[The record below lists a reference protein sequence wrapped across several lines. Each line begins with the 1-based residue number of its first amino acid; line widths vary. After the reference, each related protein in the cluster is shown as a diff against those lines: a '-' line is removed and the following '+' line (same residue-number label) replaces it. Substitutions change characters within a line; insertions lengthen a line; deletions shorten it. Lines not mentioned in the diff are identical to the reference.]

1 MKTMKSMKITALLLT
16 LSIFSLQSFACKT
29 CGCSSKKNTHSHSE
43 KSINKDIDISK
54 SSVKWLGKKVTG
66 SHEGNISIKEGHLHF
81 DDNTFTGGNIVIDMT
96 TIECT
101 DLVGEPKESIEGHLS
116 SDDFFGVKK
125 YPIATLEIINADKI
139 KYSKNKYRV
148 TAILEIKSIKN
159 NVEFDVVVDN
169 GSANVNFV
177 IDRTKYDVKYGSGSF
192 FDNLGDKMIYD
203 DFNLSVSLT
212 Y

>member
-1 MKTMKSMKITALLLT
+1 MKTMKTTALLLI
-16 LSIFSLQSFACKT
+16 LSILSLQSFACKT

-66 SHEGNISIKEGHLHF
+66 SHEGNIAIKEGHLHF

-169 GSANVNFV
+169 GSANVDFV

>member
-1 MKTMKSMKITALLLT
+1 MKSIKVITLLLT
-16 LSIFSLQSFACKT
+16 LSIFSFQSFACKT
-29 CGCSSKKNTHSHSE
+29 CGCSSKKNSHSHGE
-43 KSINKDIDISK
+43 NSIKKDIDISK
-54 SSVKWLGKKVTG
+54 STVKWVGKKVTG
-66 SHEGNISIKEGHLHF
+66 SHEGNISIKEGHIHF
-81 DDNTFTGGNIVIDMT
+81 DDNAFTGGNIVIDMS

-101 DLVGEPKESIEGHLS
+101 DLDGDSKQNIENHLS

-125 YPIATLEIINADKI
+125 YPTANLEVISAEKV

-148 TAILEIKSIKN
+148 KGILEIKNIKN
-159 NVEFDVVVDN
+159 DVEFEVVIDN
-169 GSANVNFV
+169 SLAKVELV
-177 IDRTKYDVKYGSGSF
+177 IDRTKYDIKYGSGSF

>member
-1 MKTMKSMKITALLLT
+1 MKSIKVITLLLT
-16 LSIFSLQSFACKT
+16 LSIFSFQSFACKT
-29 CGCSSKKNTHSHSE
+29 CGCSSKKDSHSHAE
-43 KSINKDIDISK
+43 NSIKKDIDISK
-54 SSVKWLGKKVTG
+54 STVKWVGKKVTG
-66 SHEGNISIKEGHLHF
+66 SHEGNISIKEGHIHF
-81 DDNTFTGGNIVIDMT
+81 DDNAFTGGNIVIDMS

-101 DLVGEPKESIEGHLS
+101 DLDGDSKQNIENHLS

-125 YPIATLEIINADKI
+125 YPTANLEVISAEKV

-148 TAILEIKSIKN
+148 KGILEIKSIKN
-159 NVEFDVVVDN
+159 DVEFEVVIDN
-169 GSANVNFV
+169 SLAKVELV
-177 IDRTKYDVKYGSGSF
+177 IDRTKYDIKYGSGSF

>member
-1 MKTMKSMKITALLLT
+1 MKSIKVITLLLT
-16 LSIFSLQSFACKT
+16 LSIFSFQSFACKT
-29 CGCSSKKNTHSHSE
+29 CGCSSKKDSHSHGE
-43 KSINKDIDISK
+43 NSIKKDIDISK
-54 SSVKWLGKKVTG
+54 STVKWVGKKVTG
-66 SHEGNISIKEGHLHF
+66 SHEGNISIKEGHIHF
-81 DDNTFTGGNIVIDMT
+81 DDNAFTGGNIVIDMS

-101 DLVGEPKESIEGHLS
+101 DLDGDSKQNIENHLS

-125 YPIATLEIINADKI
+125 YPTANLEVISAEKV

-148 TAILEIKSIKN
+148 KGILEIKNIKN
-159 NVEFDVVVDN
+159 DVEFEVVIDN
-169 GSANVNFV
+169 SLAKVELV
-177 IDRTKYDVKYGSGSF
+177 IDRTKYDIKYGSGSF

>member
-1 MKTMKSMKITALLLT
+1 MCIR
-16 LSIFSLQSFACKT
+16 
-29 CGCSSKKNTHSHSE
+29 
-43 KSINKDIDISK
+43 DR
-54 SSVKWLGKKVTG
+54 VKWVGKKVTG
-66 SHEGNISIKEGHLHF
+66 SHEGNISIKEGHIHF
-81 DDNTFTGGNIVIDMT
+81 DDNAFTGGNIVIDMS

-101 DLVGEPKESIEGHLS
+101 DLDGDSKQNIENHLS

-125 YPIATLEIINADKI
+125 YPTANLEVISAEKV

-148 TAILEIKSIKN
+148 KGILEIKNIKN
-159 NVEFDVVVDN
+159 DVEFEVVIDN
-169 GSANVNFV
+169 SLAKVELV
-177 IDRTKYDVKYGSGSF
+177 IDRTKYDIKYGSGSF

>member
-1 MKTMKSMKITALLLT
+1 MS
-16 LSIFSLQSFACKT
+16 
-29 CGCSSKKNTHSHSE
+29 
-43 KSINKDIDISK
+43 
-54 SSVKWLGKKVTG
+54 
-66 SHEGNISIKEGHLHF
+66 
-81 DDNTFTGGNIVIDMT
+81 

-101 DLVGEPKESIEGHLS
+101 DLDGDSKQNIENHLS

-125 YPIATLEIINADKI
+125 YPTANLEVISAEKV

-148 TAILEIKSIKN
+148 KGILEIKNIKN
-159 NVEFDVVVDN
+159 DVEFEVVIDN
-169 GSANVNFV
+169 SLAKVELV
-177 IDRTKYDVKYGSGSF
+177 IDRTKYDIKYGSGSF

>member
-1 MKTMKSMKITALLLT
+1 MKSIKVITLLLT
-16 LSIFSLQSFACKT
+16 FSIFSFQSFACKT
-29 CGCSSKKNTHSHSE
+29 CGCSSKKDSHSHGE
-43 KSINKDIDISK
+43 NSIKKDIDISK
-54 SSVKWLGKKVTG
+54 STVKWVGKKVTG
-66 SHEGNISIKEGHLHF
+66 SHEGNISIKEGHIHF
-81 DDNTFTGGNIVIDMT
+81 DDNAFTGGNIVIDMS

-101 DLVGEPKESIEGHLS
+101 DLDGDSKQNIENHLS

-125 YPIATLEIINADKI
+125 YPTANLEVISAEKV

-148 TAILEIKSIKN
+148 KGILEIKNIKN
-159 NVEFDVVVDN
+159 DVEFEVVIDN
-169 GSANVNFV
+169 SLAKVELV
-177 IDRTKYDVKYGSGSF
+177 IDRTKYDIKYGSGSF

>member
-1 MKTMKSMKITALLLT
+1 MKTMKTTALLLIF
-16 LSIFSLQSFACKT
+16 SIFSLQSFACKT

-66 SHEGNISIKEGHLHF
+66 SHEGNIAIKEGHLHF